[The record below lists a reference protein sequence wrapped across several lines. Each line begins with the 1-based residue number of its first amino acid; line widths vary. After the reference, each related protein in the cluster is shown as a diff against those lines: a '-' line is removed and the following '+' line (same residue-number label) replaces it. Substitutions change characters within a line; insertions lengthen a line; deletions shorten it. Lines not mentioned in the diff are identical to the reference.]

1 MLYLWGSLALLGI
14 FLVAVPGREAAARTW
29 LWVGIVLT
37 LVAVPGLVGA
47 ARARRRY
54 VRKDRPS

>member
-1 MLYLWGSLALLGI
+1 MTPPEEHEAPPAPGPDTTAAGTTMLY
-14 FLVAVPGREAAARTW
+14 